1 MSSAAAMMN
10 RLREAF
16 HHDEFM
22 GFSPDPRTREVLA
35 EFARGHD
42 WPEHTVQDGSVSA
55 AIQFLVT
62 ASPPRRL
69 VVDLAENSDPVTAVQ
84 MLRDT
89 CAPETV
95 IIAVGA
101 INDVKLYRD
110 VCLAGASDYLLKP
123 VSKDMLDESIDK
135 AVRAGDSA
143 PDGARAD
150 KKLGRLVVFV
160 GARGGVGTSTVAMNC
175 AWLMAHEQSI
185 RVSLV
190 DLDLQFGTA
199 ALSLDLEP
207 SHGLREALANPAR
220 IDALFLASAMISE
233 SKNLMVLAGE
243 EPVDKPLDTKSEAV
257 ALLFDELR
265 RDFGCVVVDLPR
277 GSVTQSQEL
286 LAKATDIV
294 VLCDLSLPCAR
305 DVLRLN
311 AFLQEVNPAANVEVV
326 ANRVH
331 GGKGQISK
339 SDFERGI
346 EMKVGHLIPD
356 DPKSLTAAAN
366 TGKALAA
373 AAKRS
378 PCVAAMRKLCVGLAG
393 PAKPAA
399 KKSFSFWRKRKA

>member
-1 MSSAAAMMN
+1 MSSAAAMLN

-22 GFSPDPRTREVLA
+22 AFSPDARTREVLV
-35 EFARGHD
+35 EIARGHD

-89 CAPETV
+89 CAPDTV
-95 IIAVGA
+95 IIAVGT

-110 VCLAGASDYLLKP
+110 ICLAGASDYLLKP
-123 VSKDMLDESIDK
+123 INKDLLDETIEK
-135 AVRAGDSA
+135 AFRNRDSA
-143 PDGARAD
+143 PDGSPAD
-150 KKLGRLVVFV
+150 KKLGRLIVFI
-160 GARGGVGTSTVAMNC
+160 GSRGGVGASTVAMNC
-175 AWLMAHEQSI
+175 AWLMAHEQNI
-185 RVSLV
+185 RVALV

-233 SKNLMVLAGE
+233 SKNLMVLASE
-243 EPVDKPLDTKSEAV
+243 EPVEKPLDTKSEAV
-257 ALLFDELR
+257 AALFDQLR

-277 GSVTQSQEL
+277 ANVTHSQEL
-286 LAKATDIV
+286 LAKATEIV
-294 VLCDLSLPCAR
+294 ILCDLSLPCAR

-311 AFLQEVNPAANVEVV
+311 AFLQEVNPAARIEVV
-326 ANRVH
+326 ANRAH

-339 SDFERGI
+339 ADFERGI
-346 EMKVGHLIPD
+346 ETKVSHVIPD

-366 TGKALAA
+366 TGKALAV

-378 PCVAAMRKLCVGLAG
+378 PSVAAMRKLCVSLAS

-399 KKSFSFWRKRKA
+399 KKSFSLWRKRKA